1 MQDPGSDAG
10 VFVWADG
17 ADGLSCA
24 VKADA
29 RATPR
34 RKIRNVTL
42 KKTRHARPDIPVM
55 HMARQIYDG
64 VC

>member
-1 MQDPGSDAG
+1 L
-10 VFVWADG
+10 ADG
-17 ADGLSCA
+17 ADGRYCA

-29 RATPR
+29 AATPR